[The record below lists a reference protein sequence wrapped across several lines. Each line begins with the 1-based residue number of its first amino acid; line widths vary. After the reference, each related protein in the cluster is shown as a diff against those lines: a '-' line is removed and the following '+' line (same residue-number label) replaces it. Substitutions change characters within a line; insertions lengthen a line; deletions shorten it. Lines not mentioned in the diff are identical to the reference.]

1 MTLIPRPNINYLI
14 EFLICKALQELYA
27 HKQLREIVGGR
38 GHTRGESCT
47 GTLAPILAL
56 PGARS
61 MLTALVGNDKGDHDG
76 LKNRRG
82 LDDRAE
88 KHGMSTVH
96 LSI

>member
-1 MTLIPRPNINYLI
+1 V
-14 EFLICKALQELYA
+14 
-27 HKQLREIVGGR
+27 REITYGN

-47 GTLAPILAL
+47 GTLASLSAL
-56 PGARS
+56 PGARL

-88 KHGMSTVH
+88 KHGMSTVR